1 MKDED
6 FFENFDFCCSFMAA
20 NITLESNE
28 VCGQVIIYDP
38 SSRMYSIKAIKKRN
52 TISPIKY
59 CPYCGKK
66 LPDELGDIW
75 IKTIKSEFNKDYFCK
90 TDEEWFKNEL
100 PKEFQ
105 TDEWWKKRGL

>member
-6 FFENFDFCCSFMAA
+6 FFENFDFCCSRMAA
-20 NITLESNE
+20 NITLEENRQKM
-28 VCGQVIIYDP
+28 QVVLYHPEIRVFSLPVIGE
-38 SSRMYSIKAIKKRN
+38 KNAF
-52 TISPIKY
+52 SPIKY

-66 LPDELGDIW
+66 LPKDLQHEWSQVIDEKFGKDFL
-75 IKTIKSEFNKDYFCK
+75 KSAYCK
-90 TDEEWFKNEL
+90 ERKLL